1 MEMSLTTLALQII
14 SLLKKHGMT
23 YQQLKNELKVSDEE
37 LSLAL
42 DLLEMEGLIKGFE
55 LEN

>member
-1 MEMSLTTLALQII
+1 MSLTTLALQII